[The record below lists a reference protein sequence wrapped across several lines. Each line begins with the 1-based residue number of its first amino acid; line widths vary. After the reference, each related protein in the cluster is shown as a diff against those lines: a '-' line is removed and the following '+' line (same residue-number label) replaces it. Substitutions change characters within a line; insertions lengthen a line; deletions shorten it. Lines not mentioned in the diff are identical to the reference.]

1 MSKCHVGTKE
11 ARPTIHGGHRQSSEQ
26 LVREDGGIDVGHG
39 ANFGL
44 LALL

>member
-1 MSKCHVGTKE
+1 MSKWHVGIKE
-11 ARPTIHGGHRQSSEQ
+11 ARPTIHGGHRQNSEQ

-39 ANFGL
+39 ANLGH